1 MYVTIIVI
9 EYRSHVTDSIRH
21 GGKIEGFSAF
31 YDTAMPFL
39 LALTGEWSSANALV
53 AYCVSFSR
61 MERTI
66 KKGLDT
72 LVS

>member
-39 LALTGEWSSANALV
+39 LALTW
-53 AYCVSFSR
+53 R
-61 MERTI
+61 M
-66 KKGLDT
+66 
-72 LVS
+72 V

>member
-1 MYVTIIVI
+1 MLAFTSSDVYVTIIVI

-39 LALTGEWSSANALV
+39 LALTWRIV
-53 AYCVSFSR
+53 
-61 MERTI
+61 
-66 KKGLDT
+66 
-72 LVS
+72 